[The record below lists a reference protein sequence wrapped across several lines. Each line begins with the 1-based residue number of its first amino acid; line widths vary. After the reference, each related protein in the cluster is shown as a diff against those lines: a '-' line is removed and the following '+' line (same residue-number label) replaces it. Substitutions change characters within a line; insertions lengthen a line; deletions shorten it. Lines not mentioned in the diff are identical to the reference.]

1 LIYSADAE
9 RQIDDLRRHYRARN
23 RPEAL
28 RNLIAAL
35 VEAEAR
41 IERDPTAGLPAPR
54 PYPALA
60 RPGRA
65 WIKVG
70 RYWITYSITSPP
82 VILAVFYATAN
93 IPRRI

>member
-1 LIYSADAE
+1 MIYSADAE

-23 RPEAL
+23 RPEAI

-35 VEAEAR
+35 MEAEAR
-41 IERDPTAGLPAPR
+41 IEHDPAVGLPAPR

-65 WIKVG
+65 WIKAG
-70 RYWITYSITSPP
+70 RYWIVYSTTNPP

-93 IPRRI
+93 IPRRL